1 MQDGQLAEVLNGIKT
16 IAVVGYS
23 ANPQR
28 PSHRVAR
35 YLLDRGYDVYPVNP
49 RLLGQEHL
57 GRPVHADLASIPV
70 AIDMVDVFRRPEHLV
85 GVVAEAL
92 AVNAGLVWTQLDV
105 VNEEAQELA
114 VDNGLPMIVDR
125 CPAIEIPRLVASGL
139 MQ

>member
-1 MQDGQLAEVLNGIKT
+1 MQDEQLAEILNGITT

-35 YLLDRGYDVYPVNP
+35 YLQERGYDVYPVNP

-70 AIDMVDVFRRPEHLV
+70 AIDMVDVFRRPEHLL

-105 VNEEAQELA
+105 VNEEAQQLA
-114 VDNGLPMIVDR
+114 VDNGLPTIVDR